1 MFYLS
6 SLSRSS
12 LGPPASALCRPLV
25 AAFAAILGAFSSLPT
40 AALTE
45 DADQPIQIFSDE
57 LVYEEKAEKATYRGA
72 VRVNQGSLKITA
84 EEVTIEFEN
93 DKVVRLIAQGNPA
106 YYSQKLKSNQETMQ
120 ADARTIV
127 YHTRDEKVDL
137 EGNAH
142 LTQQGNDFRGELI
155 EYDIRAGRVDAASAE
170 PKRIQMTLQPKR
182 SKAPATQTDNAAD
195 AAAIVEDDQ

>member
-1 MFYLS
+1 
-6 SLSRSS
+6 
-12 LGPPASALCRPLV
+12 
-25 AAFAAILGAFSSLPT
+25 
-40 AALTE
+40 
-45 DADQPIQIFSDE
+45 
-57 LVYEEKAEKATYRGA
+57 
-72 VRVNQGSLKITA
+72 
-84 EEVTIEFEN
+84 VTIEFEN
-93 DKVVRLIAQGNPA
+93 DKVIRLTARGNPA

-170 PKRIQMTLQPKR
+170 PKRIQMILQPKR
-182 SKAPATQTDNAAD
+182 SKS
-195 AAAIVEDDQ
+195 VEDEQ